1 MATRLMV
8 TRRDLLS
15 ASAASVAISVANLV
29 QPAIAQP
36 LAKTAHIFTGFT
48 PGLQDA
54 LARLI
59 ADRMKDYAEAIV
71 VETRPG
77 AAGRVA
83 VEAVKTADPDGSVML
98 LAPLGFTMLFPHVY
112 KALRYTP
119 RDFTPVSTIASTPTL
134 LTVGKKVPRDV
145 GTLADFIAWCR
156 ANPKHATYGTAG
168 AGTTL
173 HFIGAMLG
181 RTAGFEF
188 LHVPYQG
195 NGSIQDLLKGEIA
208 SAVMP
213 IGSSLG
219 LVRSGDLR
227 ALATTGPRRSP
238 FLPDVPT
245 MAEAGY
251 PSLEDLTWYGF
262 FVPAKTP
269 AGIVERL
276 NGAIQAALRTDEVKS
291 GMAKLAVEV
300 DAISMGDFARL
311 IASESDRWKAI
322 VHATGFTPID

>member
-36 LAKTAHIFTGFT
+36 LAKTTHILTGFT

-112 KALRYTP
+112 KTLKYTP
-119 RDFTPVSTIASTPTL
+119 QDFTPVSTVASNPTL

-145 GTLADFIAWCR
+145 ETLADFIAWCR

-219 LVRSGDLR
+219 LIRSGDIR
-227 ALATTGPRRSP
+227 ALATTGPRRSR
-238 FLPDVPT
+238 FVPDVPT
-245 MAEAGY
+245 MAESGY
-251 PSLEDLTWYGF
+251 PSLEDLTWYGV

-291 GMAKLAVEV
+291 GMANLAVEV
-300 DAISMGDFARL
+300 DAIAMGDFARL